1 MISFGSIEFQCVH
14 KVNLQHS
21 SAYMYEDDEDIDYAM
36 ETCVIGSLTFQITT
50 VEFLPIEKLMSMHA
64 KDAEVT

>member
-1 MISFGSIEFQCVH
+1 
-14 KVNLQHS
+14 
-21 SAYMYEDDEDIDYAM
+21 MYEDDEDIDYAV

-50 VEFLPIEKLMSMHA
+50 VEYLPIEKLMSMHA